1 MNYYKRV
8 LTIAGSDSGG
18 GAGIQ
23 ADIKTISA
31 LGCYATSAITA
42 VTAQNTLK
50 VFAVDPVSP
59 KMVEAQIKTVLDDIG
74 ADAIKIGMLANGN
87 LARVVASTLK
97 CYPEIPIVLD
107 PVLVATSGDSLSGN
121 EVVKVL
127 IDQLIP
133 MATIVTPNMPETFAL
148 SGVLIES
155 EDDYI
160 KAWNVFEKLD
170 AKALLIKGG
179 HNPMDGMVL
188 DQLFTADKTRI
199 YSSEF
204 IESPNTHGTGCTLS
218 SAIASFL
225 AHGNDLYL
233 AVEHAT
239 AYIHHALATAA
250 DYRLGHGHGPVHHF
264 HKIWQ

>member
-31 LGCYATSAITA
+31 LGCYASSVITA
-42 VTAQNTLK
+42 ITAQNTIK
-50 VFAVDPVSP
+50 VFAFEPVSLV
-59 KMVEAQIKTVLDDIG
+59 MVEAQIRAVLDDIG
-74 ADAIKIGMLANGN
+74 ADAIKIGMLANGDV
-87 LARVVASTLK
+87 ARVVASTLGD
-97 CYPEIPIVLD
+97 YPKIPIVLD
-107 PVLVATSGDSLSGN
+107 PVLVATSGDSLSGD
-121 EVVKVL
+121 EVVRVL
-127 IDQLIP
+127 IDSLIP
-133 MATIVTPNMPETFAL
+133 MSTVVTPNLPETFAL
-148 SGVLIES
+148 SGVKIES
-155 EDDYI
+155 KEDYG
-160 KAWNVFEKLD
+160 KAWEVFKSYG

-179 HNPMDGMVL
+179 HNPMEGLVV
-188 DQLFTADKTRI
+188 DQLFTLSQNRI
-199 YSSEF
+199 YESEF

-225 AHGNDLYL
+225 AHGNDLDL
-233 AVEHAT
+233 AVEHST

-264 HKIWQ
+264 YKTWQ